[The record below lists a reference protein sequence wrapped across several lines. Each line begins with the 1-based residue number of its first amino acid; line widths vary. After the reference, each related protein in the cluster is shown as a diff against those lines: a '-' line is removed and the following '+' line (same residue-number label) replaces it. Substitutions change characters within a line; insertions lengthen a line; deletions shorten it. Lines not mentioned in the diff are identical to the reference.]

1 MRVKTVLRVDNVD
14 KDLIERLMLA
24 SPRVALRPRRNGEIS
39 GLNIGLSAGTPAA
52 ASGTERRCLDKRLTA
67 VKHVHNLWKRLP
79 EGQSALRAQSRVIDP
94 SVE

>member
-1 MRVKTVLRVDNVD
+1 LCVDNVD
-14 KDLIERLMLA
+14 KDLIEGLMLA

-67 VKHVHNLWKRLP
+67 VKHVHNLWKRISIG
-79 EGQSALRAQSRVIDP
+79 ESALRAQSSGDRP
-94 SVE
+94 KVE